1 MLWRGGAFRDEGVA
15 VVADDVEVVSF
26 GFAHE
31 LPEHD
36 VGSERGRHATG
47 LLAPCD
53 PAAALG
59 IEVPATLLARADEV
73 IS

>member
-15 VVADDVEVVSF
+15 VVADEVSF

-59 IEVPATLLARADEV
+59 IEVPATLLAHADEV